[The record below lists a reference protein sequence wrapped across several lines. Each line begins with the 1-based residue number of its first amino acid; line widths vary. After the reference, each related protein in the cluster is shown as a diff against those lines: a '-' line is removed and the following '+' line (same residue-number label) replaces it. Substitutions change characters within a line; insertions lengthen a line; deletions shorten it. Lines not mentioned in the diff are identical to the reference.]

1 MANQAILHFDYES
14 HEADDDPPGVHLPDS
29 DESAKIPGVGTIDQ
43 DPTVDDPI
51 DDDVDVGVDFGI
63 DEPQDTAELVQPDN
77 DATEQPVVVEPVVAK
92 LGATE
97 SLVGGTGDR

>member
-1 MANQAILHFDYES
+1 MQPS
-14 HEADDDPPGVHLPDS
+14 
-29 DESAKIPGVGTIDQ
+29 PGVGTIDQ

-63 DEPQDTAELVQPDN
+63 DEPQDAAELVQPDN
-77 DATEQPVVVEPVVAK
+77 DEAEQPVVFEPVVAE

-97 SLVGGTGDR
+97 SLKGWDR